1 MKRTWRAVTAAV
13 VSSAA
18 MTAAALLTGSPA
30 QAATATPVPPAPNVA
45 LAGTWVNTNHATTN
59 IADLVI
65 STSAKA
71 ITVAA
76 FGSCRPSLCE
86 WGRIAG
92 TAFGPAGSA
101 ASGTAFAAQWNVGFS
116 RRVLLAVYS
125 APKDVP
131 TLAVREF
138 TTYTDDSDRSNYT
151 VDQTFTKGQPVA
163 VTTTGTAGQNY
174 PLGHPV
180 APVAAL
186 PGVWINTAATGNVR
200 AVVLTRSGALLQ
212 VHAYGY
218 CSPDPCNW
226 GTVTG
231 VTFGSS
237 ISATTGGT
245 FLARYGFSFADKL
258 LDGTVNAAGT
268 LLSVRTWTEF
278 TDHSGRSNYY
288 TTETFAPLR

>member
-18 MTAAALLTGSPA
+18 VTALLTGSPA
-30 QAATATPVPPAPNVA
+30 QAATATPVPPAPSRA
-45 LAGTWVNTNHATTN
+45 LAGTWVNTNHATKN
-59 IADLVI
+59 IADLVV
-65 STSAKA
+65 STTAKG
-71 ITVAA
+71 ITVDG
-76 FGSCRPSLCE
+76 FGSCRPTLCE

-101 ASGTAFAAQWNVGFS
+101 ASGTAFAAQWNVGFA
-116 RRVLLAVYS
+116 RRVLLAVYT
-125 APKDVP
+125 APKNVP
-131 TLAVREF
+131 TLTVREF

-151 VDQTFTKGQPVA
+151 VDETFTKSKLLL
-163 VTTTGTAGQNY
+163 VTTTGTAGQDY

-180 APVAAL
+180 APVASL
-186 PGVWINTAATGNVR
+186 PGVWINTAASGNVR

-218 CSPDPCNW
+218 CAPDPCNW

-231 VTFGSS
+231 VTFGSG

-245 FLARYGFSFADKL
+245 FLVRYGFSFADKL

-288 TTETFAPLR
+288 TTETFAPIR